1 MVEKIYD
8 TIRAIIY
15 NEFPL
20 NSAGQPVVYDR
31 QIQEWFFGDRQI
43 IPSPL
48 GVIMRGT
55 TSNIR
60 DAGYGL
66 REIEYTIGITFYS
79 DGDDKETSERVVQ
92 ESARIL
98 HSILKNHRTM
108 YICDLC
114 PFCDKFPL
122 NPIHYI
128 DNGVVTKV
136 GINTAILPANSSFYT
151 VRIDGDSN
159 LGLAATSVIRLS
171 NGISGKVTVAEIL
184 SSGVGINTTS
194 YTDAYVDLSLTLSGG
209 STHTGYS
216 TTLMNS
222 YANNVSNQI
231 NTFWTETHTT
241 SAPPYLDWSGV
252 AYEAVS
258 EFISDWSANIKPSS
272 ITSVATWT
280 NNLNSIVANNV
291 DLVRLLQ
298 DIQVGDITP
307 SDDGM
312 EKAFLHTAEFKLK
325 AKEIISVDQ
334 FGPNNVNVN
343 AI

>member
-1 MVEKIYD
+1 
-8 TIRAIIY
+8 
-15 NEFPL
+15 
-20 NSAGQPVVYDR
+20 
-31 QIQEWFFGDRQI
+31 
-43 IPSPL
+43 
-48 GVIMRGT
+48 
-55 TSNIR
+55 
-60 DAGYGL
+60 
-66 REIEYTIGITFYS
+66 
-79 DGDDKETSERVVQ
+79 
-92 ESARIL
+92 
-98 HSILKNHRTM
+98 
-108 YICDLC
+108 
-114 PFCDKFPL
+114 
-122 NPIHYI
+122 
-128 DNGVVTKV
+128 
-136 GINTAILPANSSFYT
+136 
-151 VRIDGDSN
+151 
-159 LGLAATSVIRLS
+159 
-171 NGISGKVTVAEIL
+171 
-184 SSGVGINTTS
+184 
-194 YTDAYVDLSLTLSGG
+194 
-209 STHTGYS
+209 
-216 TTLMNS
+216 MNS

-258 EFISDWSANIKPSS
+258 EFISDWSANIKPSG

>member
-20 NSAGQPVVYDR
+20 NSSGQPVVYDR

-48 GVIMRGT
+48 GIIMRGT
-55 TSNIR
+55 TSSIK

-98 HSILKNHRTM
+98 HTILKNHRTM

-122 NPIHYI
+122 NPLHYI
-128 DNGVVTKV
+128 DNGVITNV
-136 GINTAILPANSSFYT
+136 GINTAVLPANSPSYT
-151 VRIDGDSN
+151 VYINGDSN
-159 LGLAATSVIRLS
+159 LGLAGTSVIRLS
-171 NGISGKVTVAEIL
+171 NGISGKTTVAEIL

-194 YTDAYVDLSLTLSGG
+194 YSDAYVNLSLTLSGG
-209 STHTGYS
+209 STHVGYS

-222 YANNVSNQI
+222 YATNVSNQI
-231 NTFWTETHTT
+231 NAFWAETHTT
-241 SAPPYLDWSGV
+241 PAPPYLDWSGV
-252 AYEAVS
+252 AYNAVS
-258 EFISDWSANIKPSS
+258 EFISDWSANIKPND
-272 ITSVATWT
+272 ITSVSTWT
-280 NNLNSIVANNV
+280 NNLNSIVSNNV
-291 DLVRLLQ
+291 SLVRLLQ
-298 DIQVGDITP
+298 DIQVDNITP

>member
-20 NSAGQPVVYDR
+20 NSSGQPVVYDR

-48 GVIMRGT
+48 GIIMRGT
-55 TSNIR
+55 QSSIK
-60 DAGYGL
+60 DVGYGL

-98 HSILKNHRTM
+98 HTILKNHRTM

-128 DNGVVTKV
+128 DNGVITNV
-136 GINTAILPANSSFYT
+136 GINTAVLPANSTSYT
-151 VRIDGDSN
+151 VYINGNSN
-159 LGLAATSVIRLS
+159 LGLAGTSVIRLS
-171 NGISGKVTVAEIL
+171 NGISGKTTVAEIL

-194 YTDAYVDLSLTLSGG
+194 YSDAYVNLSLTLSGG

-222 YANNVSNQI
+222 YATNVSNQI
-231 NTFWTETHTT
+231 NAFWIETHTT
-241 SAPPYLDWSGV
+241 TAPPYLDWSGV
-252 AYEAVS
+252 AYNAVS
-258 EFISDWSANIKPSS
+258 EFISDWSANIKPTG
-272 ITSVATWT
+272 ITNVSTWT
-280 NNLNSIVANNV
+280 NNLNSIVSNNV
-291 DLVRLLQ
+291 SLVRLLQ
-298 DIQVGDITP
+298 DIQVDNITP